1 MADYKQPKT
10 VSINTTPPKKYN
22 PAETHH
28 PCDFTPHNITD
39 STEQQIIVVGK
50 DFRVR
55 CMNHAAKAAAGI
67 HHSDPGKH
75 FCYQITHNRN
85 RPCDSLGEPCPV
97 TEVFRTGKPVTVHHE
112 HFEGNKKGSLL
123 EIYAF
128 PIFDEN
134 GEVFEVTEIIRD
146 VTKKE
151 LAEKIQLSEERFRS
165 LVEST
170 PDAII
175 TADSDGITVSCNSA
189 VKKIFGYTPG
199 ELSGKPV
206 TAIIPERFHC
216 KHLEGLKGIREGH
229 SPKLV
234 GKTIE
239 LVGVK
244 KNGEEFPIEL
254 SLSTWNSKGKPYFTA
269 IIRDISVRKN
279 YEAFMLEEKR
289 CLESTQKELMR
300 KHEEL
305 NALFRQVEV
314 AKKEWERTADCLD
327 EMVILTDGEGKIKRC
342 NRALKQFTSLS
353 YMEILGKNWEELLSE
368 NGIKTGTFYGH
379 TSELLHEPSGRCFTL
394 RSYPFQALNSY
405 EPPGIVITIHDFT
418 ELKHVAEK
426 LEESNREI
434 DKNRRELQ
442 AALDEISSLI
452 QKVAD
457 EKDFRIRFANPHLKT
472 CYEVMNCTKEVCPC
486 HGKEAV
492 RCWQIAGTQCGG
504 NTQGYFA
511 NEFGNCLLCPVFK
524 GATSDP
530 IYQIGEHFN
539 NMMHILES
547 QNRKLEKAYIEL
559 KATQAK
565 ILQQEKMASI
575 GQLAAGVAHEINN
588 PIGFISSNLGTL
600 DKYVNRLTEFITA
613 QSEIMGSLKSVE
625 SEEVLREKR
634 KKLKLDYIIP
644 DIKDLIRESLDGAD
658 RVRKI
663 VQDLKSF
670 SRVDEA
676 EHKHADINECI
687 ESTINI
693 VWNELKYKAKVK
705 REYGELPLTVCYPNQ
720 LNQVF
725 MNLLVNAAHAIEE
738 QGEIGIKTWH
748 EDGSIFVTIS
758 DTGAGIPKEILNRIF
773 EPFFTTKEVGK
784 GTGLGLSITY
794 DIVKKHNGDIT
805 VQSEEGKGT
814 AFTVR
819 IPVVE
824 GR

>member
-1 MADYKQPKT
+1 MADYKQSET
-10 VSINTTPPKKYN
+10 ASVNASLSAKYN
-22 PAETHH
+22 PVKTPHS
-28 PCDFTPHNITD
+28 CDFTPYNITD
-39 STEQQIIVVGK
+39 STDEQIMVVGR
-50 DFRVR
+50 DFSVR
-55 CMNHAAKAAAGI
+55 SMNQTAKAAAGI
-67 HHSDPGKH
+67 SCSASGKY

-85 RPCDSLGEPCPV
+85 RPCDTAGEPCPV
-97 TEVFRTGKPVTVHHE
+97 SEVFRSGKPVTVHHE
-112 HFEGNKKGSLL
+112 HFECNKEGSLL

-134 GEVFEVTEIIRD
+134 GDVFEVAEIIRNI
-146 VTKKE
+146 TKKE
-151 LAEKIQLSEERFRS
+151 LAEKMQLSEERFRS

-170 PDAII
+170 HDAII
-175 TADSDGITVSCNSA
+175 TADADGITVSCNSA
-189 VKKIFGYTPG
+189 VQKIFGYTPG

-206 TAIIPERFHC
+206 TVIMPERFHD
-216 KHLEGLKGIREGH
+216 KHLEGMKGMREGCNTR
-229 SPKLV
+229 LV
-234 GKTIE
+234 GKTME
-239 LVGVK
+239 FVGK
-244 KNGEEFPIEL
+244 KKDGTEFPIEL
-254 SLSTWNSKGKPYFTA
+254 SLSEWKLKGQPYFTA
-269 IIRDISVRKN
+269 IIRDVSVRKS
-279 YEAFMLEEKR
+279 YEASLMEEKR
-289 CLESTQKELMR
+289 RLEATQKELIK

-305 NALFRQVEV
+305 NSLFRQVEV
-314 AKKEWERTADCLD
+314 AKKEWERTVDCLD
-327 EMVILTDGEGKIKRC
+327 DMVILTDSEGKIKRC
-342 NRALKQFTSLS
+342 NRALKKFTSLS
-353 YMEILGKNWEELLSE
+353 YLEILGKNWEELLSE
-368 NGIKTGTFYGH
+368 YEIKAGASYGH
-379 TSELLHEPSGRCFTL
+379 SIELLHKPSGRYFLL

-405 EPPGIVITIHDFT
+405 ETPGIVITIHDYT
-418 ELKHVAEK
+418 ELKEVAEK

-486 HGKEAV
+486 HGKETT

-504 NTQGYFA
+504 NAHGYFA
-511 NEFGNCLLCPVFK
+511 NELGNCLLCPVFK
-524 GATSDP
+524 DATSDP

-547 QNRKLEKAYIEL
+547 QNRKLEKAYTEL

-600 DKYVNRLTEFITA
+600 DKYVSRLTEFITA
-613 QSEIMGSLKSVE
+613 QSEIMESLKSVE
-625 SEEVLREKR
+625 SAEVIREKR

-644 DIKDLIRESLDGAD
+644 DIKDLIEESLDGAD
-658 RVRKI
+658 RVRRI

-676 EHKHADINECI
+676 EYKHADINECI

-693 VWNELKYKAKVK
+693 VWNELKYKAVLKK
-705 REYGELPLTVCYPNQ
+705 EYGDIPLTKCYPQQ

-725 MNLLVNAAHAIEE
+725 MNLLVNAAHAIEK
-738 QGEIGIKTWH
+738 QGEITIRTWQ
-748 EDGSIFVTIS
+748 EDGSIFIAIS
-758 DTGAGIPKEILNRIF
+758 DTGAGIPEEDINRIF
-773 EPFFTTKEVGK
+773 DPFFTTKDVGK

-794 DIVKKHNGDIT
+794 DIVKKHTGDVT
-805 VQSEEGKGT
+805 VYSEVGKGT
-814 AFTVR
+814 VFTVR

>member
-1 MADYKQPKT
+1 MTDYKQSKT
-10 VSINTTPPKKYN
+10 AGINTSPPAKYTPANIP
-22 PAETHH
+22 H
-28 PCDFTPHNITD
+28 PCDFTPYNLTD
-39 STEQQIIVVGK
+39 STEEQIMVVGR
-50 DFRVR
+50 DFMVR
-55 CMNHAAKAAAGI
+55 SMNQSAKLAAGI
-67 HHSDPGKH
+67 SCSDTGKH

-85 RPCDSLGEPCPV
+85 RPCNSAGEPCPV
-97 TEVFRTGKPVTVHHE
+97 SEVFRTGKSVTVHHE
-112 HFEGNKKGSLL
+112 HFECNKEGALL
-123 EIYAF
+123 EIQAF

-134 GEVFEVTEIIRD
+134 GEVFEVAEIIRD
-146 VTKKE
+146 VTKRE

-170 PDAII
+170 HDAII
-175 TADSDGITVSCNSA
+175 TADSAGITVSCNSA
-189 VKKIFGYTPG
+189 VQKIFGYTPG

-206 TAIIPERFHC
+206 TVIIPGRYHD
-216 KHLEGLKGIREGH
+216 KHSEGLKRVREGQR
-229 SPKLV
+229 PTFV

-239 LVGVK
+239 FLGLK
-244 KNGEEFPIEL
+244 KDGTEFPVEI
-254 SLSTWNSKGKPYFTA
+254 SLSTWNSKGQPYFTA
-269 IIRDISVRKN
+269 IIRDISVRKS
-279 YEAFMLEEKR
+279 YEASLMEEKQR
-289 CLESTQKELMR
+289 LESAQKELMK

-305 NALFRQVEV
+305 NSLFTQVEA
-314 AKKEWERTADCLD
+314 AKKEWERTVDCLD
-327 EMVILTDGEGKIKRC
+327 DMVILTDSEGKIKRC
-342 NRALKQFTSLS
+342 NRALKNFTALS

-379 TSELLHEPSGRCFTL
+379 GTELLHEPSGRCFVL

-405 EPPGIVITIHDFT
+405 ETPGIVITIHDFS
-418 ELKHVAEK
+418 ELKQVAEK

-434 DKNRRELQ
+434 DKNRGELQ

-452 QKVAD
+452 QKVAN

-472 CYEVMNCTKEVCPC
+472 CYETMNCSKEDCPC
-486 HGKEAV
+486 YGKEST

-504 NTQGYFA
+504 NAQGCFA
-511 NEFGNCLLCPVFK
+511 NELGNCLQCPVFED
-524 GATSDP
+524 ATSDP

-547 QNRKLEKAYIEL
+547 QNMKLEKAYTEL

-613 QSEIMGSLKSVE
+613 QSEVMESLKSVE

-644 DIKDLIRESLDGAD
+644 DIKALIEESLDGAD
-658 RVRKI
+658 RVRRI

-676 EHKHADINECI
+676 EYKHADINECI

-693 VWNELKYKAKVK
+693 VWNELKYKAVLKK
-705 REYGELPLTVCYPNQ
+705 EYGEIPLTKCYPQQ

-725 MNLLVNAAHAIEE
+725 MNLLVNAAHAIEK
-738 QGEIGIKTWH
+738 QGEITIRTWH
-748 EDGSIFVTIS
+748 EDGSIFVAIS
-758 DTGAGIPKEILNRIF
+758 DTGAGIPKENISRLF
-773 EPFFTTKEVGK
+773 DPFFTTKEIGK

-794 DIVKKHNGDIT
+794 DIVKKHTGDIM
-805 VQSEEGKGT
+805 VHSEEGKGT
-814 AFTVR
+814 SFTVR
-819 IPVVE
+819 IPIVE